1 MLRGKGFSDIYN
13 LAGGIRDWKS
23 PVAVGTPDQ
32 GLDLFDGS
40 EGLEETLIIGFGLEQ
55 GLREFYLTMST
66 EVEQHDVAKLFST
79 LAEIEVRHQEQ
90 LLKQYQLVTGKKV
103 SIEDFS
109 ALIVQPSMEGGMSTD
124 EYLSRY
130 KPDLSSMS
138 DVLSLAL
145 SIEAQAFDLYQ
156 RAAGNATDED
166 IGEALYKI
174 ADDERAH
181 INRLAAMINS
191 PH

>member
-40 EGLEETLIIGFGLEQ
+40 EGIEETLIIGFGLEQ

-66 EVEQHDVAKLFST
+66 EVEQDEVAKLFST
-79 LAEIEVRHQEQ
+79 LAEVEVRHQEQ
-90 LLKQYQLVTGKKV
+90 LLKQYQLVTGKEV
-103 SIEDFS
+103 NIEDFS

-124 EYLSRY
+124 EYLDRY
-130 KPDLSSMS
+130 QPDLSSMS

-156 RAAGNATDED
+156 RAAGNAADDT
-166 IGEALYKI
+166 ITQVLYKI

-181 INRLAAMINS
+181 IDRLATMINS
-191 PH
+191 LH